1 MSKAIRAPA
10 ANKIVEKKKIAKEEE
25 SAEFRCTVDLTNC
38 QDFIEPKKLVTF
50 LRQTIKVNDKAGN
63 TKGIEIKVADK
74 KVTVATSTAKITKRY
89 VKYLIKKFL
98 KKNNLREWLRVVSD
112 KKEGFELKFYNV
124 QNDEEEGEEAEE

>member
-1 MSKAIRAPA
+1 MAEIYFT
-10 ANKIVEKKKIAKEEE
+10 IAG
-25 SAEFRCTVDLTNC
+25 TNHHHG

-63 TKGIEIKVADK
+63 TKGIEIKVVDK
-74 KVTVATSTAKITKRY
+74 KVTVATATAKITKRY

-112 KKEGFELKFYNV
+112 KKEGFELKFFNV
-124 QNDEEEGEEAEE
+124 QNDEEEEAEGDEE

>member
-1 MSKAIRAPA
+1 MSKQIRAPA
-10 ANKIVEKKKIAKEEE
+10 TNKVVEKKKIAKEEE
-25 SAEFRCTVDLTNC
+25 TEFRCTVDLTNC

-50 LRQTIKVNDKAGN
+50 LRQTLKVNDKAGN
-63 TKGIEIKVADK
+63 TKGIEIKVVDK